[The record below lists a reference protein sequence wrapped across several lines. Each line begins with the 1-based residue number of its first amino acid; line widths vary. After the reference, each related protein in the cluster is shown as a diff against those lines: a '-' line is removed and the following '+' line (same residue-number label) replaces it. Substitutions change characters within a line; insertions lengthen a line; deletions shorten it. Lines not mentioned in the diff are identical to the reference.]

1 MTGFSRP
8 FFLLCLLLFVC
19 GAHGA
24 PQLGAF
30 TPSEHERA
38 HGWGLL
44 VTDDDGPFV
53 VVHVPPRS
61 SGSESL
67 GSPGG
72 AVREARRLRERP
84 DALAAWGNRLLLL
97 FPPPEQGTS
106 RRIMTLN
113 AVPGGYPGLWAY
125 DPATR
130 LRTLATIESRGR
142 VAGFVGTRMGPAV
155 LVYADETE
163 ERPGLLRLKV
173 LDRLDWAELR
183 LPSADDRAAAEH
195 APPESFSEVV
205 LLPSRVGVSLLV
217 LGLDGEAGLWSG
229 SLERER
235 ADEEAESARGEPV
248 LRWSYS
254 PLPGLGEAFGNGMA
268 VDAAMHARGRVVL
281 LLRDNEGR
289 GELVHA
295 TPNRV
300 RTIKDLGNLPPVGVS
315 VFLPDVGRLVMIGA
329 ERESERS
336 GVRAAVREV
345 SAWTGAELYEGP
357 ARTQGPISMEEFRL
371 LGLLLVG
378 VMIIVIVYVLSPDPL
393 KGEIGIPPG
402 TALAEPGRRVAAG
415 MADLLLA
422 AFITSLVLDIP
433 LGETLSIGALVS
445 ERGGHWGLVWT
456 LLIGMGLCTLMEGFW
471 GASPGK
477 LILGARVVR
486 ASGKHGRPGLLR
498 ALIRNACKWL
508 AAPLALVTLLGP
520 ARRHRGDVLSGTVVV
535 IALHDAPEQGG

>member
-1 MTGFSRP
+1 MIRSVF
-8 FFLLCLLLFVC
+8 LCLLMLVC
-19 GAHGA
+19 GVAHA
-24 PQLGAF
+24 SPLGAF

-38 HGWGLL
+38 HAWGLL
-44 VTDDDGPFV
+44 VSDEDGPFV

-61 SGSESL
+61 SGADSL

-72 AVREARRLRERP
+72 SVREARRLRERP
-84 DALAAWGNRLLLL
+84 DAMAAWDNRLLLL
-97 FPPPEQGTS
+97 FPPPEQGSS
-106 RRIMTLN
+106 RRIMSIN
-113 AVPGGYPGLWAY
+113 AIPGGYPGVWAY

-130 LRTLATIESRGR
+130 LRTLATIESEGR
-142 VAGFVGTRMGPAV
+142 VAGFVGTRFGPAV
-155 LVYADETE
+155 LVYGAETD

-173 LDRLDWAELR
+173 LDRLEWTDLR
-183 LPSADDRAAAEH
+183 LPDAEDRARAEGG
-195 APPESFSEVV
+195 PPESFAEVV
-205 LLPSRVGVSLLV
+205 LLPARVGPSLLV
-217 LGLDGEAGLWSG
+217 LGVDGEAGLWSG
-229 SLERER
+229 VLDREPP
-235 ADEEAESARGEPV
+235 DPEAENDRGAPRV
-248 LRWSYS
+248 QWSYT
-254 PLPGLGEAFGNGMA
+254 PLPGLAEPLKNGKA
-268 VDAAMHARGRVVL
+268 IDAAMYARGRVVL
-281 LLRDNEGR
+281 LLRDGDGR

-295 TPNRV
+295 NRHGV
-300 RTIKDLGNLPPVGVS
+300 RTVADLGRLPPVGAS
-315 VFLPDVGRLVMIGA
+315 VFLPDVGRLVTIGA
-329 ERESERS
+329 ERESPRS
-336 GVRAAVREV
+336 GMRAAVREV
-345 SAWTGAELYEGP
+345 SAWTGEELYEGP

-445 ERGGHWGLVWT
+445 ERGGHWGLIWT
-456 LLIGMGLCTLMEGFW
+456 LLIGMGLCTLMEGIW

-520 ARRHRGDVLSGTVVV
+520 ARRHRGDVLSATVVV
-535 IALHDAPEQGG
+535 IPLHDAPEQGG